1 MPGPK
6 TLSPSRRT
14 LRSFSIMP
22 IGCTVSRWAST
33 RMPLPSPWLISAGV
47 LHSRMSPKPSRPGMR
62 SSLRPRSRNWP
73 STWSTTLLTD
83 LASWLGLSID
93 THSTMPA
100 KTSSASIFGS
110 FLRGAVAM
118 SDRVPGEVFGRALE
132 VGEVGLHRRHG
143 VLGDRLEGPA
153 LGVVHRTYRTVG
165 VEQHDL
171 VHAHAEDLR
180 GDAGFLRGVRQ
191 QEHRH
196 RRDLGRGHA
205 L

>member
-6 TLSPSRRT
+6 TLSPSRRI

-22 IGCTVSRWAST
+22 IGWTVSRCAST
-33 RMPLPSPWLISAGV
+33 RMPLPSACWLISGVV
-47 LHSRMSPKPSRPGMR
+47 LHSRMSPKPSTPGVR
-62 SSLRPRSRNWP
+62 SSFSPRSRNWP

-83 LASWLGLSID
+83 FPSWLGLSID

-100 KTSSASIFGS
+100 RTSSASIFGS

-118 SDRVPGEVFGRALE
+118 SDGIPGEVFGRTLE
-132 VGEVGLHRRHG
+132 VGEVGPHRRHG

-153 LGVVHRTYRTVG
+153 LGVVHRAHWTVG

-180 GDAGFLRGVRQ
+180 GDA
-191 QEHRH
+191 
-196 RRDLGRGHA
+196 
-205 L
+205 